1 MKLQSPLIHLK
12 RRLNQ
17 PFEPVKQ
24 KVKVPAHPVRSGD
37 GVTSENV
44 SVLLQKLFPK
54 SNQDQFESQEASE
67 QPGFNPFN
75 KQHMLNYSTFIQ
87 LQQELN
93 KR

>member
-24 KVKVPAHPVRSGD
+24 QLKVPAQPVRGGD
-37 GVTSENV
+37 GATSENV

-54 SNQDQFESQEASE
+54 SNQDQCGSQASD

-75 KQHMLNYSTFIQ
+75 RQHVLNYSTFIQ